1 MPGDS
6 NTPINFIEVSLS
18 VPRPIHDAVCNFII
32 ENYSGGLVLEE
43 EEKSDQVGIKFHIPE
58 SNGYDFRTELAG
70 YINRIAEKGTF
81 DSSDIRTKIIRN
93 VEWVEAYRQSVKV
106 TTVENV
112 VVRPPWLSGDYNN
125 KLEIIIEPKMA
136 FGTGTHETTRL
147 CIKEILHYFKPGQT
161 FFDLG
166 CGSGILS
173 ILAAKLGAKTAK
185 GVDIE
190 LMAIQNAKENIEIN
204 GVGNNIAIELGSI
217 EKAADDPPY
226 DFLVANL
233 IKSTILEL
241 YDKIDAAVKPGGIIV
256 LSGLLLEDEK
266 EIIAMLREF
275 GVLKY
280 NINKDGQWL
289 AVRIYKK

>member
-1 MPGDS
+1 MPGD
-6 NTPINFIEVSLS
+6 NKFPVNFIEVSLS
-18 VPRPIHDAVCNFII
+18 VPSQIHDAVCNFII

-43 EEKSDQVGIKFHIPE
+43 EEKSDQVGIKFHVPE
-58 SNGYDFRTELAG
+58 ANGYEFRIELAG
-70 YINRIAEKGTF
+70 YINRIAENGTF
-81 DSSDIRTKIIRN
+81 DSSDIRIKIIRN
-93 VEWVEAYRQSVKV
+93 VEWVEAYRQSVRATV
-106 TTVENV
+106 VENV
-112 VVRPPWLSGDYNN
+112 VVRPPWLAGDYPD
-125 KLEIIIEPKMA
+125 KMEITIEPKMA

-161 FFDLG
+161 IFDLG

-173 ILAAKLGAKTAK
+173 ILAAKLGARVAK

-190 LMAIQNAKENIEIN
+190 LMAIQNAEENIEIN
-204 GVGNNIAIELGSI
+204 GVGNNISVELGSI

-241 YDKIDAAVKPGGIIV
+241 YDKIDKAVMPGGIIV

-266 EIIAMLREF
+266 EIVAMLRKS

-280 NINKDGQWL
+280 SINKDGQWL
-289 AVRIYKK
+289 AIRIYK